1 MRMHPTNRQWILK
14 SRPEGPQID
23 RALFERRESPLP
35 AYVRDGEFLIRN
47 RWFSCD
53 PSQRAWMDADTYL
66 PPVTLGQT
74 MRAFAGGEVVD
85 SRHPGFKRGD
95 LVTGLFG
102 WQDYAVSDG
111 RDALGPVT
119 KLAPGIDLQSALS
132 LFGITG
138 MTAYFG
144 LFEIGKPVPGDTVLV
159 SGAAG
164 ATGVIAAQL
173 AKASGHRTIGIAG
186 GADKCR
192 WLTQEL
198 GLDEAIDYK
207 AGKAIDAVRALCPE
221 GVNVYFDNIGGDIL
235 DAGLAH
241 LAPGARVVLSG
252 ALSGYGN
259 FEQMPV
265 IRHYP
270 NLILKH
276 ARMEGFLVFDYLA
289 RGAEAVARMSPWLA
303 AGRLKN
309 PVDIAEGFDSAPD
322 ALIRLFAGKNRG
334 KQLVRID

>member
-1 MRMHPTNRQWILK
+1 MQPVNRQWLLMR
-14 SRPEGPQID
+14 RPQGPQID
-23 RALFERRESPLP
+23 RALFEKRESALP
-35 AYVRDGEFLIRN
+35 RHVRDGEFMVRN

-66 PPVTLGQT
+66 PPVVLGQT
-74 MRAFAGGEVVD
+74 MRAFTGGEVID

-111 RDALGPVT
+111 RDALGSVT
-119 KLAPGIDLQSALS
+119 KLASGIDLPAALS

-144 LFEIGKPVPGDTVLV
+144 LFEIGKPQDGDTVLV

-173 AKASGHRTIGIAG
+173 AKLGGYRTIGIAG

-192 WLTQEL
+192 WLRQEL
-198 GLDEAIDYK
+198 GLDDAIDYK
-207 AGKAIDAVRALCPE
+207 AGNPMDAVRTRCPD
-221 GVNVYFDNIGGDIL
+221 GVNVYFDNIGGEML
-235 DAGLAH
+235 DAGLAN

-252 ALSGYGN
+252 ALSGYGS
-259 FEQMPV
+259 FDQMPV

-276 ARMEGFLVFDYLA
+276 ARMEGFLVFDYFA
-289 RGAEAVARMSPWLA
+289 RAAEAVAAMSPWLA
-303 AGRLKN
+303 GGKLKN
-309 PVDIAEGFDSAPD
+309 PIDVADGFDAAPE
-322 ALIRLFAGKNRG
+322 ALMRLFAGRNRG

>member
-1 MRMHPTNRQWILK
+1 MNPTNRQWILK
-14 SRPEGPQID
+14 ARPSGPRIEP
-23 RALFERRESPLP
+23 ALFDKRESSLP
-35 AYVRDGEFLIRN
+35 EPVRDGEFLVRN

-66 PPVTLGQT
+66 PPVAPGQT
-74 MRAFAGGEVVD
+74 MRAFTGGEVVD
-85 SRHPGFKRGD
+85 SRHPGFERGD

-111 RDALGPVT
+111 RDALGAVT
-119 KLAPGIDLQSALS
+119 KLAPGLDLQSALS

-144 LFEIGKPVPGDTVLV
+144 LFDIGRPVSGDTVLV

-173 AKASGHRTIGIAG
+173 AKLSGHRTIGIAG

-198 GLDEAIDYK
+198 GLDGAIDYK
-207 AGKAIDAVRALCPE
+207 AGNPMDAVRALCPD
-221 GVNVYFDNIGGDIL
+221 GVNVYFDNIGGEML
-235 DAGLAH
+235 DAGLAN

-252 ALSGYGN
+252 ALSGYGD
-259 FEQMPV
+259 FDQMLV

-289 RGAEAVARMSPWLA
+289 RTAEAVQRMSPWLA
-303 AGRLKN
+303 AGKLKN
-309 PVDIAEGFDSAPD
+309 PVDIAEGFDAAPG
-322 ALIRLFAGKNRG
+322 ALIRLFEGKNRG
-334 KQLVRID
+334 KQLVRLD

>member
-1 MRMHPTNRQWILK
+1 MQSVNRQWILK
-14 SRPEGPQID
+14 TRPTAPQID
-23 RALFERRESPLP
+23 RALFEKRESPLP
-35 AYVRDGEFLIRN
+35 PHVRDGEFLIRN

-53 PSQRAWMDADTYL
+53 PSQRAWMDVQTYL
-66 PPVTLGQT
+66 PPIALGET
-74 MRAFAGGEVVD
+74 MRAFCGGEVVD
-85 SRHPGFKRGD
+85 SRHPGFTRGD

-119 KLAPGIDLQSALS
+119 KLAPGIDLPSALS

-144 LFEIGKPVPGDTVLV
+144 LFEIGRPREHDTVVV

-192 WLTQEL
+192 WLKDEL
-198 GLDEAIDYK
+198 GLDEAVDYK
-207 AGKAIDAVRALCPE
+207 AGSTAEALRALCPE
-221 GVNVYFDNIGGDIL
+221 GIDVYFDNIGGDIL
-235 DAGLAH
+235 DAGLAN
-241 LAPGARVVLSG
+241 LATSARVVLSG

-259 FEQMPV
+259 FDQMPV

-270 NLILKH
+270 NLILQK

-289 RGAEAVARMSPWLA
+289 RTAEAVARMSPWLA
-303 AGRLKN
+303 AGKLKN
-309 PVDIAEGFDSAPD
+309 PVDVAEGFDAAPD

-334 KQLVRID
+334 KQLVKLD